1 MIISDNRVAKSK
13 WFPIPDD
20 PDDAS
25 IEVTVLMPGDNTKI
39 DSKVQKLIATQNGG
53 NELSFDIALSG
64 QLHAMAALTGW
75 ENVYLTPEDRA
86 AKRCAPFTA
95 INKEKALNEDEV
107 LKGFVLECL
116 GSLTQEYLAAK
127 DAARKN
133 SSPSVNG

>member
-20 PDDAS
+20 PDDAN
-25 IEVTVLMPGDNTKI
+25 IEVTVIPPGENVKI
-39 DSKVQKLIATQNGG
+39 DSKVQKLTATQGNG
-53 NELSFDIALSG
+53 NELTIDLALSG
-64 QLHAMAALTGW
+64 QLRAMAAMTGW
-75 ENVYLTPEDRA
+75 ENVYLTPEDKA

-116 GSLTQEYLAAK
+116 GTLTQEYLAAK
-127 DAARKN
+127 EDARKN
-133 SSPSVNG
+133 S